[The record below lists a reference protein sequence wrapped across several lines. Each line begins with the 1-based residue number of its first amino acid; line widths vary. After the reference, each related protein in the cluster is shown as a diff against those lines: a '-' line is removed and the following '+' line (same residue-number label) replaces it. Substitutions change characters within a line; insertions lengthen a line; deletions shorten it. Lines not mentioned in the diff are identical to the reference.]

1 MFTVEVKGI
10 DVLNATIARI
20 KKNAPEAVGKVLYEG
35 ALQTHGEAVRSI
47 QGHVSAGETY
57 GKHTASA
64 PGNPPNTDTG
74 NLVSNITVQKI
85 AGGFDV
91 GSRSGAP
98 YGVALEFGTSKMMP
112 RPWLRPAAEKGIKA
126 ALDMVRRMRL

>member
-10 DVLNATIARI
+10 EGLNATIARI
-20 KKNAPEAVGKVLYEG
+20 RKNAPEAVGKVLYEG

-47 QGHVSAGETY
+47 QAHGSAGVTY
-57 GKHTASA
+57 GRHTASA

-74 NLVSNITVQKI
+74 NLVANITVQKI
-85 AGGFDV
+85 TGGFDV

-98 YGVALEFGTSKMMP
+98 YGAALEFGTSKMMP

-126 ALDMVRRMRL
+126 ALDLVLRMRL